1 MKRTFELDS
10 PLALEIGPEEVSVAL
25 VTPMS
30 FSLIIA
36 YARAGAAQLAW
47 EQFTAAGYDHVT
59 EEPAI
64 LSVQGRLLKD
74 RAAAAAGAERQRLLA
89 NAAASYRSAAEISGS
104 TYPLINA
111 ASLSLLSG
119 DSDRAE
125 ESARRVLQLI
135 EKDPDEPETP
145 YYRGAT
151 CAEALLLLHRGDEA
165 RAALTQAIALAPR
178 AWEDHASTLRQFA
191 LILAAQGRDASW
203 LDAHR
208 PPRSLHFGGHMSFD
222 AEVIRREHLDEK
234 IAALLEEENVGFGF
248 GALAAGADIIIA
260 EALLERGAEVHA
272 VLPGGAGAFAA
283 MSVDPFGK
291 AWRKR
296 FDSVLERAETVR
308 PVRPLGARPD
318 GAMIGLADEV
328 AMGAALMNGRRLES
342 SAVQLLV
349 LDCREGANGT
359 SGRSRDIW
367 AAGGW
372 RQRILP
378 AARET
383 RDEPSAAADG
393 PEPLAVLALGV
404 AAGFAFDP
412 VLADLHARIAGG
424 PPPAA
429 GPYVTEDRLILA
441 WPGPGEAAES
451 AVRLLAAAPEGLRI
465 GGQYG
470 PAPTFR
476 DPFSNT
482 LRLAPSATAAAAAAL
497 ASAPPGTA
505 IVTDDFAAALAAA
518 GPRRPASE
526 YIGELDPPDS
536 GPPVGLYALKSYD
549 QLFQPLGGDDG
560 Q

>member
-1 MKRTFELDS
+1 LREF
-10 PLALEIGPEEVSVAL
+10 
-25 VTPMS
+25 
-30 FSLIIA
+30 
-36 YARAGAAQLAW
+36 Q
-47 EQFTAAGYDHVT
+47 AAGFETATGD
-59 EEPAI
+59 PQI
-64 LSVQGRLLKD
+64 LTVKGRLLKD
-74 RAAAAAGAERQRLLA
+74 LARQSRGAQRLEHLSRAASAYSQAALL
-89 NAAASYRSAAEISGS
+89 NSSSYA
-104 TYPLINA
+104 LINA
-111 ASLSLLSG
+111 ASLQLLAG
-119 DSDRAE
+119 DPAQ
-125 ESARRVLQLI
+125 SALQGAAVLKFL
-135 EKDPDEPETP
+135 EGHSDEPETP
-145 YYRGAT
+145 YWRAAT
-151 CAEALLLLHRGDEA
+151 RAEALLLLDRHEEA
-165 RAALTQAIALAPR
+165 RAAFAEAIALAPR

-191 LILAAQGRDASW
+191 LILAAQNRDSAW

-222 AEVIRREHLDEK
+222 PEVFRREHLDEK
-234 IAALLEEENVGFGF
+234 IAQVLEAENIGFGY

-260 EALLERGAEVHA
+260 EALLERGAELHA
-272 VLPGGAGAFAA
+272 ILPGGAEPFAA
-283 MSVDPFGK
+283 VSVDPFGK

-359 SGRSRDIW
+359 SGRSREIW

-372 RQRILP
+372 CQRILTAP
-378 AARET
+378 RET
-383 RDEPSAAADG
+383 RDGPSATEAG
-393 PEPLAVLALGV
+393 PEPLAVIAVGV
-404 AAGFAFDP
+404 AAGSAFGP
-412 VLADLHARIAGG
+412 VLTGLHGWISGLSA
-424 PPPAA
+424 PALP
-429 GPYVTEDRLILA
+429 PYVTEDRLMLA
-441 WPGPGEAAES
+441 WPGPGEAAE
-451 AVRLLAAAPEGLRI
+451 AAIRLLRAAPEALRI

-505 IVTDDFAAALAAA
+505 VVTDDFAAALAAA

-526 YIGELDPPDS
+526 YIGELDPPDE